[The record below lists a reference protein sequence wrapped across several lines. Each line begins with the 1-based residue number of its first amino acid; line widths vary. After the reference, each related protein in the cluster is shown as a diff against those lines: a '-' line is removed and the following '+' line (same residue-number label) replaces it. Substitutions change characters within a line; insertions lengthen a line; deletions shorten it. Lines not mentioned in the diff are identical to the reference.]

1 MAKKAQHGG
10 VVTATTERRAG
21 MTGMFESMMKTEISR
36 SILVI
41 VRLLKDIRAQNE
53 TIIKMLGQRE
63 G

>member
-1 MAKKAQHGG
+1 
-10 VVTATTERRAG
+10 

-53 TIIKMLGQRE
+53 TIIKMLDQRE